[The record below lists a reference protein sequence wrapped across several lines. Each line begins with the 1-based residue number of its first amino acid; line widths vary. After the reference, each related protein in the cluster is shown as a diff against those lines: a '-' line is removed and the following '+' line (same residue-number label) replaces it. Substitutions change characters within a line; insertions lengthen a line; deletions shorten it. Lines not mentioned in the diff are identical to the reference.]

1 MYQSNQNNQFLT
13 KQTIVVNDQ
22 TSIDNSAELM
32 KILVL
37 AKQAKSIK
45 SN

>member
-1 MYQSNQNNQFLT
+1 MYQPNQNNQFLT
-13 KQTIVVNDQ
+13 KQTIVVNGQ
-22 TSIDNSAELM
+22 TSVDNSAELM
-32 KILVL
+32 KTLVL